1 MANVIMGARP
11 IHSLDG
17 LDKEMDEIDARIRN
31 LNATLPA
38 DASDV
43 EWANYNREYDLLLER
58 IREIRD
64 QYKYV
69 EEVASESLAVLKHNE
84 FIRKQNRNAM
94 IGAALLAMFLPKR

>member
-1 MANVIMGARP
+1 MANVIMGTRP

-17 LDKEMDEIDARIRN
+17 LDKEMDEIDARIRY
-31 LNATLPA
+31 LNATLPVN
-38 DASDV
+38 ASDV

-69 EEVASESLAVLKHNE
+69 EEVTSESLAVLKHNE